1 MPDVLELERQHQI
14 TDLPLERVKMLI
26 ELCKRVRTS
35 HLAQAIGY
43 GEEARGLAQKHEF
56 GSE

>member
-43 GEEARGLAQKHEF
+43 GEEARGLA
-56 GSE
+56 